1 MTVLLTSL
9 LAAFV
14 VGIAGG
20 AHCLLMCGGISAA
33 IVSGRQGAPVLPQ
46 ALAAQLGRVF
56 SYALAGGLVAWL
68 SGTVLG
74 AMANP
79 RSHQV
84 AMLLL
89 GFAWMAMALKLAGWW
104 RPSSANSGLGLRFWR
119 LLQPLTRRVWP
130 IRNPARAFAAGAL
143 WGWLPCGLSYS
154 MLLVA
159 AATADVG
166 QAALVMLAF
175 GLGTVP
181 TLLLPALTAARL
193 QRMAI
198 TPRLRQIAAVL
209 MIGFG
214 LYTALMPWWPGAGM
228 HHH

>member
-1 MTVLLTSL
+1 VTVLLTSL

-119 LLQPLTRRVWP
+119 LLQPLARRVWP